1 MDKRIFSGKTK
12 EEAIKE
18 ACIALV
24 ETEDNLYIR
33 ELETKQGLFK
43 TKKVEI
49 QVTTKEDII
58 DFMKEYLKKVLT
70 EMGLKVNL
78 EVMKRED
85 SVQITLYSDNNAILI
100 GKNGRTL
107 EALTTVLRQAIQ
119 THFGVHFRFLLDVE
133 EYKEKQ
139 QANLERL
146 AKRVAKEVAIS
157 KIAAKL
163 DPMNSYERRIVHNA
177 LNENKKVYTESEG
190 VEPNRYVVI
199 KPKEEKELGE

>member
-58 DFMKEYLKKVLT
+58 DFMKEYC
-70 EMGLKVNL
+70 
-78 EVMKRED
+78 
-85 SVQITLYSDNNAILI
+85 I
-100 GKNGRTL
+100 
-107 EALTTVLRQAIQ
+107 
-119 THFGVHFRFLLDVE
+119 
-133 EYKEKQ
+133 
-139 QANLERL
+139 
-146 AKRVAKEVAIS
+146 
-157 KIAAKL
+157 
-163 DPMNSYERRIVHNA
+163 RRIR
-177 LNENKKVYTESEG
+177 T
-190 VEPNRYVVI
+190 
-199 KPKEEKELGE
+199 

>member
-49 QVTTKEDII
+49 KITTKEDII

-199 KPKEEKELGE
+199 KPKEEKE

>member
-24 ETEDNLYIR
+24 ETEDNLYIK

-199 KPKEEKELGE
+199 KPKEEKE

>member
-12 EEAIKE
+12 DEAIKE

-70 EMGLKVNL
+70 KMGLKVNL

-199 KPKEEKELGE
+199 KPKEEKE

>member
-1 MDKRIFSGKTK
+1 
-12 EEAIKE
+12 
-18 ACIALV
+18 
-24 ETEDNLYIR
+24 
-33 ELETKQGLFK
+33 
-43 TKKVEI
+43 
-49 QVTTKEDII
+49 
-58 DFMKEYLKKVLT
+58 MKEYLKKVLT

-199 KPKEEKELGE
+199 KPKEEKE

>member
-199 KPKEEKELGE
+199 KPKEEKE

>member
-119 THFGVHFRFLLDVE
+119 THLGVHFRFLLDVE

-199 KPKEEKELGE
+199 KPKEEKE

>member
-199 KPKEEKELGE
+199 KTKEEKE

>member
-1 MDKRIFSGKTK
+1 MGKRIFSGKTK

-199 KPKEEKELGE
+199 KPKEEKE

>member
-100 GKNGRTL
+100 GKDGRTMN
-107 EALTTVLRQAIQ
+107 AIQ
-119 THFGVHFRFLLDVE
+119 ILLKQEIYRNRKEYMHGDV
-133 EYKEKQ
+133 
-139 QANLERL
+139 
-146 AKRVAKEVAIS
+146 I
-157 KIAAKL
+157 
-163 DPMNSYERRIVHNA
+163 
-177 LNENKKVYTESEG
+177 
-190 VEPNRYVVI
+190 
-199 KPKEEKELGE
+199 

>member
-199 KPKEEKELGE
+199 KPTEEKEEGN

>member
-1 MDKRIFSGKTK
+1 M
-12 EEAIKE
+12 
-18 ACIALV
+18 
-24 ETEDNLYIR
+24 
-33 ELETKQGLFK
+33 
-43 TKKVEI
+43 
-49 QVTTKEDII
+49 
-58 DFMKEYLKKVLT
+58 
-70 EMGLKVNL
+70 
-78 EVMKRED
+78 
-85 SVQITLYSDNNAILI
+85 
-100 GKNGRTL
+100 
-107 EALTTVLRQAIQ
+107 TTVLRQAIQ

-157 KIAAKL
+157 KIAANL

-199 KPKEEKELGE
+199 KPKEEKE